1 MSSTHYVIN
10 GVSYPRV
17 SYVIS
22 EMLALP
28 HANYGDGSAAVK
40 GTQMHADIESYLKG
54 GTDWDNPEFELK
66 AQFEDFMA
74 TVLPRS
80 HWRVYA
86 VEQLVH
92 SKTYRIAGT
101 VDAIFEYM
109 PTKELYIIDW
119 KRTAGLYQ
127 DSARQYQLQLNIYAA
142 ILQETTPISGL
153 MLAMF
158 HPSNDKYKISIV
170 PHIDVRLYMDA
181 AISL

>member
-1 MSSTHYVIN
+1 MSSTHYII
-10 GVSYPRV
+10 GDFRYARV
-17 SYVIS
+17 SYVIA

-28 HANYGDGSAAVK
+28 NAAYGDGSAAIK

-54 GTDWDNPEFELK
+54 DTGPDFELK
-66 AQFEDFMA
+66 AQFKDFLA
-74 TVLPRS
+74 TVLPHS
-80 HWRVYA
+80 HWRVHA
-86 VEQLVH
+86 VETLVH
-92 SKTYRIAGT
+92 SKKYRIAGT
-101 VDAIFEYM
+101 IDAIFEYM

-142 ILQETTPISGL
+142 ILQDTTPISGL

-158 HPSNDKYKISIV
+158 HTNNDKYKISIV
-170 PHIDVRLYMDA
+170 PRIDVQLYMDA